1 MALEHCSILCMVHCA
16 EPGSLRM
23 CTGGA
28 GIGVWLSLSDTTT
41 SQFLGDVVEHNP
53 FIFSFNSVLKLVT
66 SFAVV
71 AQTHDV

>member
-28 GIGVWLSLSDTTT
+28 GIGVCLSLSDTTT

-66 SFAVV
+66 SCAVV